1 MHSHNSC
8 SNSWYIVTFEMLNP
22 NCFEASIAFFDSW
35 ICNDFI
41 NDLTLTNK
49 TRINLWL
56 YHGHLQYLTQ
66 TLCYGTQQKLI
77 NSVWKP
83 NQLDV
88 RGWVRNRFVKCIF
101 ITSKN
106 GFYHWQTLQ
115 WSRICWWSG
124 RSPHVILTYLCVL
137 THSYVFR
144 NCHILWL
151 GFDPFQNNIAQ
162 HT

>member
-1 MHSHNSC
+1 MYQELLQLLWECKKILDFLN
-8 SNSWYIVTFEMLNP
+8 VTFQKTTDWNVEP
-22 NCFEASIAFFDSW
+22 NCFEASTAFFDSW

-56 YHGHLQYLTQ
+56 YHGHLQYLPQ

-106 GFYHWQTLQ
+106 GFIIDRLYSEVVFVDEVVGLLMLFWHT
-115 WSRICWWSG
+115 
-124 RSPHVILTYLCVL
+124 
-137 THSYVFR
+137 YVF
-144 NCHILWL
+144 
-151 GFDPFQNNIAQ
+151 
-162 HT
+162 